1 MRQNFICCLFGLGL
15 LLMSCIIND
24 SKNDEFTIQTIADT
38 LTNWTSRNAPVGMV
52 VLVVRNNKVMLH
64 KSFGW
69 SSLERKTPMDTS
81 TIFRMA
87 SMTKPILATGIL
99 KLKEEGKLNLSDKIS
114 KYILSYKAISGDS
127 ITIEHLLRHQSGYN
141 GRQIWRENSQ
151 MAQYP
156 NLQAAIKV
164 MSENPPELKLGTE
177 EYSSL
182 NSALLT
188 EIMNVAAGVPAE
200 EYLKVKII
208 EPLQMIDTY
217 LLDDTTAL
225 WYKRV
230 ASTYEFNKETAEVS
244 LYWDPQRDST
254 LAPYFRGG
262 VGVLSTATDYAKF
275 LQMWLNKGVLN
286 GVRILQEETV
296 KQALDNKGKYFGL
309 HWAIPT
315 GPMSGDMPGLF
326 GHRGWYGTSAS
337 VYTKD
342 KAVVIHLTQTY
353 NNPMS
358 KEFHDLLAKSDL
370 FTHEGPYEMDMDLIP
385 LPETPSAT
393 ELKKFVG
400 TYEAMTPDSLVWTAT
415 ITEKG
420 NQLFSFITSHADSW
434 TDELVWRENNIFSP
448 GSMYRKKVRGIYK
461 EVTYQFNE
469 GGFDFV
475 VLNNVE
481 FSFKKK

>member
-1 MRQNFICCLFGLGL
+1 
-15 LLMSCIIND
+15 
-24 SKNDEFTIQTIADT
+24 
-38 LTNWTSRNAPVGMV
+38 
-52 VLVVRNNKVMLH
+52 
-64 KSFGW
+64 
-69 SSLERKTPMDTS
+69 
-81 TIFRMA
+81 MA

-114 KYILSYKAISGDS
+114 KYIPSYKSISGDS

-188 EIMNVAAGVPAE
+188 EIMNVAAGMPAE
-200 EYLKVKII
+200 DYLKVKII
-208 EPLQMIDTY
+208 EPLQMKDTY
-217 LLDDTTAL
+217 LLDDTSAS

-244 LYWDPQRDST
+244 LYWDPQRDTT

-262 VGVLSTATDYAKF
+262 VGALSTATDYAKF
-275 LQMWLNKGVLN
+275 LQMWLNKGILN

-296 KQALDNKGKYFGL
+296 NQALDNKGKYFGL

-315 GPMSGDMPGLF
+315 GPMNGDMPGFF

-342 KAVVIHLTQTY
+342 KAIVIHLTQTY
-353 NNPMS
+353 NNPMA

-370 FTHEGPYEMDMDLIP
+370 FMHEGPYEMDMDLIS
-385 LPETPSAT
+385 LPESPSNS
-393 ELKKFVG
+393 ELKKFTG
-400 TYEAMTPDSLVWTAT
+400 TYEATTPDSLVWTAT
-415 ITEKG
+415 IFEKG
-420 NQLFSFITSHADSW
+420 NQLYSSISSTADSW
-434 TDELVWRENNIFSP
+434 TDELVYREYNIFSP
-448 GSMYRKKVRGIYK
+448 GSMYGKKVRGIYK

-469 GGFDFV
+469 NGFDFV